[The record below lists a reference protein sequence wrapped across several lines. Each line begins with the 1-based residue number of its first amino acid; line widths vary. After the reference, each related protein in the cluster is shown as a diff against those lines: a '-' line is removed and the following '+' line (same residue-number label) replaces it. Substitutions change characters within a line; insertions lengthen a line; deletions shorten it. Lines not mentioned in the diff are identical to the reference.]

1 MAARGSSEMPFLDHL
16 EELRWRIL
24 WSLLGLAVGVAVAFL
39 IVVRFDA
46 LNLLQRPI
54 APLLHGHKLVYTHP
68 SDAFSVVMSTSLWLG
83 VAFAFPV
90 IGYNVWAFVAPA
102 LYQHEK
108 KVVLPILIGAVVL
121 FLAGAA
127 MAYFVVIPL
136 TLDFLL
142 TFQTASLD
150 PMITVREYFG
160 FVISLV
166 VSFGVAFE
174 LPIAVVLLTML
185 GLVTPQFLRKFRKHT
200 AVICVIL
207 GAVLS
212 PGDAVTSTVAMAVP
226 LYVLFELSIF
236 LSYFVKVRRDRRAA
250 GAVEEPVIGP
260 A

>member
-1 MAARGSSEMPFLDHL
+1 MPFLDHL

-250 GAVEEPVIGP
+250 AAVEEPVIGP